1 MTPAAS
7 DKSGA
12 FVLATGYHV
21 RARPLWDGRVDSSG
35 LNLKVVPFEND
46 GERHRRFLDGDFDAA
61 ELSLALYLALKNA
74 GAPLAA
80 IPVFPNRRFRY
91 SFIYVREDSHIRE
104 PAGLKGNA
112 VGVPSYLNT
121 CGLWVR
127 GLLADEYGLK
137 TRDMKWKVMR
147 KEAVAFTPPP
157 GAVVE
162 EFHGEGNLR
171 SRLKYGEVEALITPD
186 VIVGDGIRRLFSRT
200 KELEKDYFKR
210 TGIFPINH
218 AVVIR
223 EERVREDPSLPR
235 KVYDLW
241 DEAKRLALED
251 DEDPTFSNFAWIR
264 DLWEEERELFGGDP
278 WRYGVAAN
286 QKTIDAL
293 IRHGG
298 EQGIAG
304 ASVNAGSLFLD
315 VGQPL
320 NA

>member
-1 MTPAAS
+1 MS
-7 DKSGA
+7 KKEL
-12 FVLATGYHV
+12 VLATGYHV
-21 RARPLWDGRVDSSG
+21 RARPLWDGRVDTG
-35 LNLKVVPFEND
+35 DLNLKVVPFEND

-61 ELSLALYLALKNA
+61 ELSLALYLALKNG
-74 GAPLAA
+74 GAPLVA

-91 SFIYVREDSHIRE
+91 SYIYVREDSHIRE

-137 TRDMKWKVMR
+137 TRDMRWKVMR
-147 KEAVAFTPPP
+147 KEAVEFTAPS

-162 EFHGEGNLR
+162 EFHGDGDLR
-171 SRLKYGEVEALITPD
+171 SRLNYGEVEALITPD
-186 VIVGDGIRRLFSRT
+186 VIAGGGIRRLFTGT
-200 KELEKDYFKR
+200 KELEKDYFRR

-223 EERVREDPSLPR
+223 EDIVRDDPLLPQ
-235 KVYDLW
+235 KLYDVW
-241 DEAKRLALED
+241 DEAKRLALD
-251 DEDPTFSNFAWIR
+251 DDADPTFSNFAWIR

-278 WRYGVAAN
+278 WRYGFSAN
-286 QKTIDAL
+286 RKTIEAL
-293 IRHGG
+293 ARYGV

-304 ASVNAGSLFLD
+304 ANINSAEKLFLRID
-315 VGQPL
+315 
-320 NA
+320 